1 MEDREKNIIRVSII
15 GITANVFLA
24 GFKFLVGMLSHS
36 IAIMIDSLNNAS
48 DVLSSVITVI
58 GTKLANRPADKAHPF
73 GHGRIEYISA
83 AVISAIIMYAGI
95 TALIESAKKILNPVT
110 PEYSSETLIVVAA
123 GIIVKIVLGRY
134 VSAQGK
140 KLSSDSLVNSG
151 KDALMDSAV
160 SSSTLLGAFAFIL
173 FGINLES
180 WLGAFIS
187 IIIIKAGVDMF
198 RETTSKILGER
209 ADSEFTSAIKE
220 TICRTEGVFGAYDLI
235 LTNYG
240 PDMLMGSVH
249 IEVPDDWTA
258 EKIDTVSREIMHRVF
273 VEHHIMLA
281 AVGIYSHNSSDD
293 EVIKIRGEVTR
304 TVMSQD
310 YVLQIHGFYCS
321 IQEKVIRFDIVIDF
335 SAPDSHEV
343 CRNVLEKI
351 QTLYPDYRITIQPDS
366 DFSD

>member
-1 MEDREKNIIRVSII
+1 MEDRENKIIRVSII
-15 GITANVFLA
+15 GIIANVLLA

-58 GTKLANRPADKAHPF
+58 GTKLANRPADKSHPF

-95 TALIESAKKILNPVT
+95 TALIESSKKILNPVT
-110 PEYSSETLIVVAA
+110 PEYSPETVIVVAA
-123 GIIVKIVLGRY
+123 GIIVKVVLGRY
-134 VSAQGK
+134 VSSQGK

-209 ADSEFTSAIKE
+209 AESGFTNAVKE
-220 TICRTEGVFGAYDLI
+220 TICKTEGVFGAYDLI

-249 IEVPDDWTA
+249 IEVPDSWTA

-273 VEHHIMLA
+273 AEHHIMLA
-281 AVGIYSHNSSDD
+281 AVGIYSHNSSD
-293 EVIKIRGEVTR
+293 EVIKIRSEVTKA
-304 TVMSQD
+304 VMSQD
-310 YVLQIHGFYCS
+310 YILQIHGFYCS
-321 IQEKVIRFDIVIDF
+321 TQEKVIRFDIVIDF

-351 QTLYPDYRITIQPDS
+351 QTLYPDYKIMIQPDNDYS
-366 DFSD
+366 D